1 MKDRFELQGN
11 LLVLDHETGLI
22 WQRGASKDRMV
33 WGDGHAYIEKLNKD
47 QFAGYSDW
55 RFPTKEELD
64 TLILPEENRLSGL
77 YTSHLFENQRNC
89 WSSTEAGHHRACYAD
104 FYYGDIYIIE
114 DNYANYFVRA
124 VRGQRN

>member
-11 LLVLDHETGLI
+11 LLVLDQETGLI

-55 RFPTKEELD
+55 RFPAKDELD
-64 TLILPEENRLSGL
+64 TLPQVLVGSEPCIVLREMVPDIRREPVRFLVR
-77 YTSHLFENQRNC
+77 H
-89 WSSTEAGHHRACYAD
+89 AD
-104 FYYGDIYIIE
+104 DGDCCLRKDPRRVE
-114 DNYANYFVRA
+114 DNPR
-124 VRGQRN
+124 

>member
-47 QFAGYSDW
+47 QCNYKVKLRNW
-55 RFPTKEELD
+55 QLK
-64 TLILPEENRLSGL
+64 NGL
-77 YTSHLFENQRNC
+77 
-89 WSSTEAGHHRACYAD
+89 
-104 FYYGDIYIIE
+104 
-114 DNYANYFVRA
+114 
-124 VRGQRN
+124 GQISL